1 VHHLSAAPY
10 VKEYGNVVTIAPKP
24 LVERKVLQFEPNM
37 VVETHGK
44 FKVSEEFDEEV
55 KIMTSKITLRRLI

>member
-1 VHHLSAAPY
+1 
-10 VKEYGNVVTIAPKP
+10 
-24 LVERKVLQFEPNM
+24 M

-55 KIMTSKITLRRLI
+55 KTMTMYNITVQQQLI